1 MSMPP
6 LPLVRADE
14 LSGELRQLLRPGET
28 LQDRSG
34 TPRVL
39 PSTFLRVD
47 SWGQALETQ
56 LTPNFKLWE
65 LIGVDVRE
73 APLARAFPRY
83 VPCALVLLAAALELF
98 RLEVGTYVHV
108 AANGGYRSPRHALTR
123 HASRH
128 CWGTAANIYRIG
140 DTFLD
145 TREEIEKYA
154 AIARRV
160 IPGVWVRPFGQED
173 GQADDHLHL
182 DIGYTVFDPVNEQDG
197 STSTE
202 AS

>member
-1 MSMPP
+1 MSMLP
-6 LPLVRADE
+6 LPLVPADG
-14 LSGELRQLLRPGET
+14 LPVDLRQVLRPGES

-34 TPRVL
+34 AARVL
-39 PSTFLRVD
+39 PSSFLRVD
-47 SWGQALETQ
+47 SWNQALETL
-56 LTPNFKLWE
+56 LTPHFALWE

-83 VPCALVLLAAALELF
+83 VPCALVLLAAGLELF
-98 RLEVGTYVHV
+98 RLEVGATVHV
-108 AANGGYRSPRHALTR
+108 AANGGYRSPGHGLTR
-123 HASRH
+123 YASRH

-140 DTFLD
+140 DIYLD
-145 TREEIEKYA
+145 SREEIEKFA

-173 GQADDHLHL
+173 GQADDHLHV
-182 DIGYTVFDPVNEQDG
+182 DIGYTVFDPPGEQDG
-197 STSTE
+197 GNSTE